1 VTVELEQIEGAET
14 RVLRNASG
22 GTIDR
27 HIGASKVEIS
37 AARMPVSANTK
48 NNMKFA
54 IKAVCMGHSAWVAR
68 LTNHARIWST
78 NC

>member
-1 VTVELEQIEGAET
+1 LKINRHAPGNDRALGLATIMSEKP
-14 RVLRNASG
+14 LRNASG
-22 GTIDR
+22 ETLDR

-54 IKAVCMGHSAWVAR
+54 IKATCMGHSA
-68 LTNHARIWST
+68 
-78 NC
+78 